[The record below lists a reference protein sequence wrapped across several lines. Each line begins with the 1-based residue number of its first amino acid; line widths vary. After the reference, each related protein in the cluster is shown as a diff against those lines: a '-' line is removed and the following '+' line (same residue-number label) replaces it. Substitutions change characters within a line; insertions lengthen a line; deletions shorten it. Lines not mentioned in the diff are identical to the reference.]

1 MPAIWQKDILAAC
14 FCRPVLSTGYSPL
27 FHFGVL
33 NSNTKYGKASAKA
46 GAFCGSYRRNGTET
60 PAMHI
65 YKRLRKSVQV

>member
-46 GAFCGSYRRNGTET
+46 GTET